1 MRNLPKHT
9 SQLKQNDEVEQSL
22 PSNSDR
28 LQRYARGFAI
38 LAQHFAFA
46 FIACHF
52 LKLCCFD
59 SEERA
64 KNLREQLEILGAPF
78 TP

>member
-46 FIACHF
+46 FIACHC
-52 LKLCCFD
+52 LNSCFD
-59 SEERA
+59 SEGRA
-64 KNLREQLEILGAPF
+64 KHREQFERIKYC
-78 TP
+78 T